1 MTAAAQAFDT
11 FLPFWR
17 ASIPPSIPLAYFD
30 AFVVRMR
37 PTLETIV
44 GGFFERR
51 QARRDQSLPPESMT
65 KASRTRRNLEA
76 MRIVATRRPQDM
88 NADERRAVLG
98 YSGWGGLS
106 IEAVMD
112 QFPPGLVPDDFA
124 LAHEF
129 FTPPPVA
136 GEISDIVC
144 RYLPELAGFDGIV
157 RALEPSVGI
166 GRLIHPM
173 GPPRCL
179 VTDPRYKETQWT
191 AVELSE
197 VSAKMFAAMRPDV
210 ELYAMSLERWMS
222 EHAARY
228 QGRMSVVVS
237 NPPYGGRGEYARQDK
252 HPDYQERAAYAYFM
266 RRCLDLLI
274 PRGLGVFVIPAGFLT
289 GSTNR
294 KLREKVLLRHH
305 LEVAFRLPSES
316 TTGKD
321 LFPGAH
327 NVVDVLFWR
336 ARGGE
341 LRQVDPGDGFIL
353 EGDYFKEHPAHI
365 LGTEVEEEA
374 GKKRHRYAVV
384 GDFTG
389 FPAFTPRPV
398 CESCAITNL
407 PTFEVT
413 PVTTVT
419 RDMGE
424 DPGDA
429 GDDLRQALNL
439 GRRVDRYLAL
449 VAAEDPRATGL
460 WRELSEALQNL
471 KRAPALAAH
480 DGNPWRW
487 PELRALAERRALAQR
502 LLAAY
507 QKTGE
512 LAPAVAQAPNIQP
525 KFRAQPG
532 DVLAQAE
539 HLHRSR
545 RHLTIDELEAFH
557 KAQGGLLDR
566 GFMVRQLLDKEWNL
580 DGDDWNELVPSRAYL
595 GGMLWPKYDRA
606 AARAPTDPQAEVQ
619 MRRLEGAMNLAVFED
634 IRDISPRQGWV
645 PPALVSAWLSD
656 TLNRRYGAI
665 TLLREGGTIQPEGS
679 DYAKLGTSTALTP
692 ETLWCLGW
700 MNHDFTL
707 FKPDL
712 SEGEIQKLVEEDEAA
727 TGQSATPADAD
738 EEDEEADEEE
748 DLGQVRLLL
757 GRHWDRQ
764 FTAWVRAQEDRQAV
778 VRDAYNRSF
787 RGIVIATYDGGTLDI
802 ARWNEGGPQLK
813 PHQIAGI
820 LRVLDMR
827 GGLIAF
833 DVGVGKTYTAIG
845 VVAAGRQE
853 GWVHRPVV
861 LVPSSLVWKWHD
873 DFLCVL
879 PDYRVLVIG
888 SNRKRISRGKRKGL
902 LTSETDTPEERAA
915 KWSAFQAGLYDVVIL
930 SYDALARTKMN
941 QEALLEY
948 VKTVESLQRQ
958 VKLRQRNAA
967 KKKAEDLSERD
978 KAILKHGV
986 RAFVEEMLEL
996 PEGHKFDPGIAWDD
1010 IGIDMLIV
1018 DEAAAFKNS
1027 YKPEAREHG
1036 LPKFMG
1042 SGGDGSKRA
1051 WQLDFR
1057 AAAVRQRTG
1066 GSGIVLL
1073 TATPAKNSPLEFYN
1087 LIQLIDPHAFSSR
1100 GLMDPEQFIDRF
1112 LRIESRE
1119 IIDMTLKVSMRSV
1132 VDGFKNLDDLRT
1144 IIHRYG
1150 EFRSGVEVGLTLP
1163 EPRIE
1168 QVRVPLGPEQ
1178 EDLYGELVRK
1188 LERTLQQSQIK
1199 GSSQNKILGLLA
1211 RLSLVALHAKLDG
1224 GVEYNQAL
1232 SSVSPADYASPK
1244 LTACAQRVAASAGC
1258 GHVIFCEPTAVH
1270 LWMREVLVAHGVP
1283 RERIA
1288 ILNAVETQGADRI
1301 RIAREFNGI
1310 TAEPPAPGSC
1320 TSGRSQRVPP
1330 KYDVIIANS
1339 VAYEGIDLQV
1349 RSCAVHHLDLT
1360 WTPADLEQR
1369 NGRVVRQ
1376 GNELLIV
1383 QIYYYLSDRSMDW
1396 YRYTLIQ
1403 GKRGWLGDVLASQA
1417 RDTSNPG
1424 AQQALNDEE
1433 ILLMISRDPEATQRA
1448 LDARRE
1454 ALRAEARHKVAREAA
1469 NLLIQADA
1477 RYRDARETTDT
1488 ERAAR
1493 LRAEGDERLKDLKRI
1508 DVTAWPWARLA
1519 ERAREVEMIVASAAS
1534 APVFEGLR
1542 VGRGKP
1548 GAVRYHE
1555 FGRVLRGDGERR
1567 IGRRAHGFPVW
1578 ELLGDEALRALDLQP
1593 SDVEAGAGWPD
1604 EDEAELQHVLEAHVD
1619 GVLRERT
1626 ATYEDLGWLGAS
1638 DAWLTRWWPRV
1649 EKQVREGLATG
1660 AAEQAYPLMV
1670 DGALTLASGLKLR
1683 GGELLAPTLAGWQ
1696 RFLEL
1701 APASGLK
1708 FGELRE
1714 VGTAFWARK
1723 FPRGLLASRPRRL
1736 QRRPPEASSTSLDPQ
1751 QAEVLQT
1758 LLDRDSKRARED
1770 GTPAE
1775 VDRRVLDNLLL
1786 QRAAMGDALSMG
1798 GAGKAE
1804 FEKLGRSVLQTAERM
1819 TIVRAVAAVLR
1830 GRGYQ
1835 AVMGEGDAQMLN
1847 ILGKGGRLLGAATQ
1861 SGIFRH
1867 APGLTGEALIQV
1879 ERDVADAHRIVK
1891 AIILDEAQKRGPKVS
1906 EEMMLAVWQRA
1917 RTQEPAPRATASA
1930 GSVDAEEARM
1940 GELLRRGRDDEEAK
1954 WAAAVERG
1962 TAAER
1967 ARGLSPEAARKAA
1980 IQNLAAN
1987 MDHYRAAAAAPGP
2000 SPARVAAPA
2009 SAYEDA
2015 RSALKALALPPK
2027 KYAYFVRRAEEAI
2040 EAGKGWS
2047 PIVARARRVAEK
2059 LGGPVKPAQKPPTR
2073 QPKPQAPTRPPAA
2086 DTAIDSFNREAG
2098 WRAEKLRARA
2108 NGYVLAIYPEG
2119 RDADAA
2125 VASVDVILGDVDEI
2139 RWLDDRLTQQDRD
2152 RIRER
2157 LDRALWDAH
2166 GDADDDDDDDDAEP
2180 PPSPL
2185 QDLIDLM
2192 DRRSTALGARPA
2204 NTANLAR
2211 KDGYRPIAE
2220 ALRDLAKP
2228 IGPSAD
2234 ELQRWLESEDLM
2246 SAGEVVGRARGS
2258 EPVPPRQ
2265 LLRDLWSAVFE
2276 VLTLEDI
2283 TGRPGAL
2290 TVPSEAIFSED
2301 NSDFILQRVR
2311 QGEHFIVRRIRIR
2324 TLEHDEETGVTTIE
2338 DPTDRLAPEA
2348 TVHRAERAASFFVEL
2363 YGKLG
2368 AFQEDLERAPR
2379 SLQDVRTLLYW
2390 SAVMLDAP
2398 LCQGQVKARAAA
2410 AFTQAKAYHD
2420 TARQQLLEG
2429 RSVDAVRRLH
2439 EAMRRIS
2446 SAAAEIA
2453 RSCAEGQID
2462 LGTTPDLPVRPE
2474 DQATIEG
2481 RD

>member
-1 MTAAAQAFDT
+1 MTTAAQAFET

-17 ASIPPSIPLAYFD
+17 ASIPPGIPLPYFD

-44 GGFFERR
+44 GAFFERR
-51 QARRDQSLPPESMT
+51 QARRDQTLPPDAAT
-65 KASRTRRNLEA
+65 KASRTRLNLEA

-88 NADERRAVLG
+88 SADDRRAVLG

-106 IEAVMD
+106 IEGVMD
-112 QFPPGLVPDDFA
+112 KFPPGLVPDDFA
-124 LAHEF
+124 LIHEYY
-129 FTPPPVA
+129 TPTPVA
-136 GEISDIVC
+136 EAIADLVC
-144 RYLPELAGFDGIV
+144 PRIAELAGYDGVV
-157 RALEPSVGI
+157 RAFEPSVGI
-166 GRLIHPM
+166 GRLVRAM

-179 VTDPRYKETQWT
+179 VTDPRYKETRWT
-191 AVELSE
+191 AVELSD

-210 ELYAMSLERWMS
+210 EMFAMSLEQWMS
-222 EHAARY
+222 EHAPRY
-228 QGRMSVVVS
+228 QGTFGLVLA
-237 NPPYGGRGEYARQDK
+237 NPPYGLRGEFARKDK
-252 HPDYQERAAYAYFM
+252 HPDYQETTSYAYTM
-266 RRCLDLLI
+266 RRCLDLLV
-274 PRGLGVFVIPAGFLT
+274 PHGLGIFIIPAGFM
-289 GSTNR
+289 NR
-294 KLREKVLLRHH
+294 PQHQKLRERVLLRHH
-305 LEVAFRLPSES
+305 LEVAFRLPSQ
-316 TTGKD
+316 TRAGKE
-321 LFPGAH
+321 FVPGAH
-327 NVVDVLFWR
+327 NVVDVLVWR
-336 ARGGE
+336 ARGGQ
-341 LRQVDPGDGFIL
+341 LREVDPGDAFIL
-353 EGDYFKEHPAHI
+353 EGGYFKQHPEHI
-365 LGTEVEEEA
+365 LGTPGYRHE
-374 GKKRHRYAVV
+374 GKKGGRYFVT

-398 CESCAITNL
+398 CQSCAIGNI
-407 PTFEVT
+407 PTFEAAPAT
-413 PVTTVT
+413 SVT
-419 RDMGE
+419 RDLS
-424 DPGDA
+424 DVRDDA
-429 GDDLRQALNL
+429 GAELKQALDL

-449 VAAEDPRATGL
+449 VAAEDPRASSL
-460 WRELSEALQNL
+460 WPELSEALHNL
-471 KRAPALAAH
+471 KHTPALRAH

-507 QKTGE
+507 QKTGD
-512 LAPAVAQAPNIQP
+512 LAPAVALAPNIRP

-545 RHLTIDELEAFH
+545 RHLTIAELEAFH
-557 KAQGGLLDR
+557 RAQGGLLERAD
-566 GFMVRQLLDKEWNL
+566 MVRPLLAAEWNL
-580 DGDDWNELVPSRAYL
+580 DGEAWDELVPSRAYL

-606 AARAPTDPQAEVQ
+606 VARAPTDPQAEVQ
-619 MRRLEGAMNLAVFED
+619 RRRLEAAMNLAVFED

-645 PPALVSAWLSD
+645 PPALVSAWLSE

-665 TLLREGGTIQPEGS
+665 TLVRADGTIQPEGS
-679 DYAKLGTSTALTP
+679 DYAKLGTTAALTP

-707 FKPDL
+707 FKPEL
-712 SEGEIQKLVEEDEAA
+712 SDAEIQKLIEEDEAA
-727 TGQSATPADAD
+727 TGKTATPADEDD
-738 EEDEEADEEE
+738 EETDEDE
-748 DLGQVRLLL
+748 DLGQIRLLL

-764 FTAWVRAQEDRQAV
+764 FTAWVRAQEDRQVA

-787 RGIVIATYDGGTLDI
+787 RGIVIPTYEGGALDL
-802 ARWNEGGPQLK
+802 ARWNEAGPQLK
-813 PHQIAGI
+813 DHQIAGV

-845 VVAAGRQE
+845 VLAAARQE
-853 GWVHRPVV
+853 GWVRRPVV

-879 PDYRVLVIG
+879 PDYRVQVIG
-888 SNRKRISRGKRKGL
+888 SQRKQITRGKRKGL
-902 LTSETDTPEERAA
+902 LTSETDTPEARAE
-915 KWSAFQAGLYDVVIL
+915 KWSAFQAGLFDVVVL
-930 SYDALARTKMN
+930 SYDALGRTKMN

-986 RAFVEEMLEL
+986 RAFVEEMLDL

-1066 GSGIVLL
+1066 GAGIVLL

-1144 IIHRYG
+1144 IIQRYG
-1150 EFRSGVEVGLTLP
+1150 EFRSGAEVGLTLP
-1163 EPRIE
+1163 EPRSE
-1168 QVRVPLGPEQ
+1168 QVRVPMSPEQ

-1211 RLSLVALHAKLDG
+1211 RLSLIALHPKLDG
-1224 GVEYNQAL
+1224 GVEYGQAL
-1232 SSVSPADYASPK
+1232 SSVDPADYAAPK

-1258 GHVIFCEPTAVH
+1258 GHIIFCEPTAVH
-1270 LWMREVLVAHGVP
+1270 LWMREVLVAHKVP

-1288 ILNAVETQGADRI
+1288 ILNAIETQPADRI

-1310 TAEPPAPGSC
+1310 TAEPPAPGAC
-1320 TSGRSQRVPP
+1320 ASGSSQRVPP

-1349 RSCAVHHLDLT
+1349 RTCAIHHLDLT
-1360 WTPADLEQR
+1360 WTPADYAQR
-1369 NGRVVRQ
+1369 NGRGVRQ
-1376 GNELLIV
+1376 GNGLPFV
-1383 QIYYYLSDRSMDW
+1383 QINNYMSDRSMDW

-1403 GKRGWLGDVLASQA
+1403 GKRAWLSDVLASQA

-1424 AQQALNDEE
+1424 AQQALSDEE

-1477 RYRDARETTDT
+1477 RFRDARESTDT
-1488 ERAAR
+1488 EKAAR
-1493 LRAEGDERLKDLKRI
+1493 LRAEGDERLRDLKRI
-1508 DVTAWPWARLA
+1508 DAAAWPWARLA
-1519 ERAREVEMIVASAAS
+1519 ERAREVEMIVASAPS

-1548 GAVRYHE
+1548 GAVRFHE
-1555 FGRVLRGDGERR
+1555 FGRVLRGDGERQ

-1578 ELLGDEALRALDLQP
+1578 ELLGDEALRTLDLQP
-1593 SDVEAGAGWPD
+1593 ADVDAGAGWPD
-1604 EDEAELQHVLEAHVD
+1604 EDEDELQNVLESHIAH
-1619 GVLRERT
+1619 VLRERT
-1626 ATYEDLGWLGAS
+1626 ATYEDLGWLSAS

-1649 EKQVREGLATG
+1649 EKQVREGLATST
-1660 AAEQAYPLMV
+1660 AEQTYPQMV
-1670 DGALTLASGLKLR
+1670 DGALTLASGSTLR

-1696 RFLEL
+1696 QFLAL
-1701 APASGLK
+1701 APTSAFK
-1708 FGELRE
+1708 YGELRE
-1714 VGTAFWARK
+1714 AGFEFWARK
-1723 FPRGLLASRPRRL
+1723 FPRGLLVA
-1736 QRRPPEASSTSLDPQ
+1736 QGVAETEAETEAEKESST
-1751 QAEVLQT
+1751 
-1758 LLDRDSKRARED
+1758 
-1770 GTPAE
+1770 PA
-1775 VDRRVLDNLLL
+1775 RRVTSSDPKAFVLAK
-1786 QRAAMGDALSMG
+1786 QRSLTIRQMLYLESGSQHPDGVALFNN
-1798 GAGKAE
+1798 E
-1804 FEKLGRSVLQTAERM
+1804 ELRM
-1819 TIVRAVAAVLR
+1819 QLVAAVRKDPTVFSDNEWYRLQFEANR
-1830 GRGYQ
+1830 CDDFEEKLEL
-1835 AVMGEGDAQMLN
+1835 GEDEGEDVEE
-1847 ILGKGGRLLGAATQ
+1847 ILAELEKVAKYN
-1861 SGIFRH
+1861 
-1867 APGLTGEALIQV
+1867 GLT
-1879 ERDVADAHRIVK
+1879 
-1891 AIILDEAQKRGPKVS
+1891 
-1906 EEMMLAVWQRA
+1906 
-1917 RTQEPAPRATASA
+1917 
-1930 GSVDAEEARM
+1930 
-1940 GELLRRGRDDEEAK
+1940 
-1954 WAAAVERG
+1954 
-1962 TAAER
+1962 
-1967 ARGLSPEAARKAA
+1967 
-1980 IQNLAAN
+1980 
-1987 MDHYRAAAAAPGP
+1987 HYIERAAALRAQLFPGP
-2000 SPARVAAPA
+2000 RPPPPTSDKAHPTTHPFGAARPARDARPAARPSAPA
-2009 SAYEDA
+2009 VPQVPADASALDDA
-2015 RSALKALALPPK
+2015 RSALKMLALPPK
-2027 KYAYFVRRAEEAI
+2027 KYAYFVRRADEAI

-2059 LGGPVKPAQKPPTR
+2059 MGGPAKPAQKPPVR
-2073 QPKPQAPTRPPAA
+2073 KPQAPTRPPAV
-2086 DTAIDSFNREAG
+2086 DTAIDRFNNDAG
-2098 WRAEKLRARA
+2098 WRVEKLRQRA
-2108 NGYVLAIYPEG
+2108 NGYVLAVYPEG
-2119 RDADAA
+2119 KNADAA
-2125 VASVDVILGDVDEI
+2125 VASVDVLHGDIDET
-2139 RWLDDRLTQQDRD
+2139 RWLDERLTQNERD
-2152 RIRER
+2152 SITER
-2157 LDRALWDAH
+2157 LNRALWDAH
-2166 GDADDDDDDDDAEP
+2166 GEAEDDDEDDAEQ

-2192 DRRSTALGARPA
+2192 DRRSSALGARA
-2204 NTANLAR
+2204 ATTANLSR

-2228 IGPSAD
+2228 SGPGAD

-2246 SAGEVVGRARGS
+2246 GAGEVVGQARGN

-2265 LLRDLWSAVFE
+2265 LMRDLWSGIFE

-2338 DPTDRLAPEA
+2338 DPTDRLAPQA

-2368 AFQEDLERAPR
+2368 AFQDDLERAPR
-2379 SLQDVRTLLYW
+2379 TLQDVRTLLYW

-2398 LCQGQVKARAAA
+2398 LCQGEVKARAAA

-2420 TARQQLLEG
+2420 TARRQLLEG